1 MPTGVLNPP
10 LIFLSKHVRVDINGL
25 VESIFLQLNILM
37 NEDALKDVTVLF
49 G

>member
-1 MPTGVLNPP
+1 MPTGVPNSP
-10 LIFLSKHVRVDINGL
+10 LIFLQKHVNVDIYGL

>member
-1 MPTGVLNPP
+1 MPTGVPNPP
-10 LIFLSKHVRVDINGL
+10 LMFLQKHVHVDIYGL
-25 VESIFLQLNILM
+25 AESMFLQLNILM